1 MAGAARPRG
10 LAPGA
15 GQWRWTGEFS
25 ASTSGEHSLSSY
37 TPEAAQK
44 AFGPMGLRGLVAA
57 HFTPWRAG
65 CKAQLEIRPALL
77 AALGAAGW

>member
-1 MAGAARPRG
+1 VT
-10 LAPGA
+10 LD
-15 GQWRWTGEFS
+15 WEFS